1 MTRQKRKQKS
11 KTNLNLFSLL
21 QSLLISVGK
30 PFFWLIE
37 YSLIG
42 FLLLISKIGHAVNWS
57 ISSGVNIAKNLKLP
71 KRVKTKKKIFK
82 LPSFPKIHLPKLP
95 KFKIKKKLRKA
106 KKRERLSFLSLFSLV
121 FVFIIF
127 LGVYVF
133 IFKDLPSP
141 LELTTRKQEISTKIY
156 DRNGILLYK
165 IYKDKNRTPVKLQE
179 IPIHVRLATLAA
191 EDAEFYSHPGFSIKG
206 ITRSIYRNA
215 TEGELAGGSTI
226 TQQLVKNALLSSE
239 KTLIRKLREIIL
251 SIETE
256 IIYSKDEILEMYL
269 NEVSYGGSAYGIEEA
284 SEVYFGKTVKDLS
297 IGEAALL
304 AGLPKS
310 PTRFSPFGSNPE
322 IALARQKDV
331 LRLMVI
337 NKYLSQE
344 EVDKA
349 EAEKLLFADNRTDI
363 KAPHFVMHVREK
375 LVEKYGE

>member
-57 ISSGVNIAKNLKLP
+57 ISSGVNVAKNLKLP

-141 LELTTRKQEISTKIY
+141 LELTTRNQ
-156 DRNGILLYK
+156 
-165 IYKDKNRTPVKLQE
+165 
-179 IPIHVRLATLAA
+179 
-191 EDAEFYSHPGFSIKG
+191 
-206 ITRSIYRNA
+206 
-215 TEGELAGGSTI
+215 
-226 TQQLVKNALLSSE
+226 
-239 KTLIRKLREIIL
+239 
-251 SIETE
+251 
-256 IIYSKDEILEMYL
+256 
-269 NEVSYGGSAYGIEEA
+269 
-284 SEVYFGKTVKDLS
+284 
-297 IGEAALL
+297 
-304 AGLPKS
+304 
-310 PTRFSPFGSNPE
+310 
-322 IALARQKDV
+322 
-331 LRLMVI
+331 
-337 NKYLSQE
+337 
-344 EVDKA
+344 
-349 EAEKLLFADNRTDI
+349 
-363 KAPHFVMHVREK
+363 
-375 LVEKYGE
+375 